1 MAERSIAVRAERLLV
16 AVSIAVQV
24 AAVALQTHSIATLTL
39 AQIRTIITTHTAA
52 IRHPHLQVEAT
63 LAAIQVVATTLVVLM
78 AAVKL
83 DDSYEEDISLF
94 VLGAAVQ
101 HNSFGAGF

>member
-1 MAERSIAVRAERLLV
+1 MAERSIAVRAERLLA
-16 AVSIAVQV
+16 AVSIAVQA
-24 AAVALQTHSIATLTL
+24 AAVALQTHSTATLTP
-39 AQIRTIITTHTAA
+39 AQIRTTIITHTAA
-52 IRHPHLQVEAT
+52 TPPPHLRAEVT
-63 LAAIQVVATTLVVLM
+63 LAATLVAATSLVVHT

-94 VLGAAVQ
+94 VLGTAVQ

>member
-1 MAERSIAVRAERLLV
+1 MASIEAQAATEEPLLRS
-16 AVSIAVQV
+16 
-24 AAVALQTHSIATLTL
+24 TATLTP
-39 AQIRTIITTHTAA
+39 AQIRTTIITHTAA
-52 IRHPHLQVEAT
+52 TPHPHLRAEVT
-63 LAAIQVVATTLVVLM
+63 LAATLVAATSLVVHT

-94 VLGAAVQ
+94 VLGTAVQ

>member
-1 MAERSIAVRAERLLV
+1 MAERSIAVRSERLLV
-16 AVSIAVQV
+16 AVSIAVQ
-24 AAVALQTHSIATLTL
+24 AATEEPLLRSTATLTL

-94 VLGAAVQ
+94 VLGAYAR
-101 HNSFGAGF
+101 HIGYGAGF

>member
-1 MAERSIAVRAERLLV
+1 MAERSIAVRAERLLA
-16 AVSIAVQV
+16 AVSIAVQA
-24 AAVALQTHSIATLTL
+24 AAVALQTHSIATLTP

-52 IRHPHLQVEAT
+52 IRPPHLQVEAT

-94 VLGAAVQ
+94 VLGAYAR
-101 HNSFGAGF
+101 HIGYGAGF